1 HTQKALGKPPGA
13 GSDRGCGSRWRSRW
27 PAPPA
32 TASARSS
39 RRRAPTSSLP
49 SPSSSRSYGAT
60 RSTGSGSAASSSTCA
75 APPSCSPRSRRR
87 RCVACFPTPLCFSSR
102 PMADAA
108 FVFSHQVSVVQPI
121 AGCGLAI
128 LCVFSHFYLKE
139 VMNGLDWIAIT
150 MAGLGTI
157 GVGVGGEEQK
167 VEEIPLFSIPW
178 LVLTVVILFVLL
190 NTWLHIYKKQRR
202 EQELTG
208 PEVIEE
214 VIYGLESGIL
224 FGISSVISKM
234 GFVMSEMGFPKI
246 VVPAAISC
254 SVACSA
260 VGFVYQTRGLKH
272 GRAIVVSTCTS
283 VASIVSGVVAGM
295 VALDEHLP
303 TAPAGR
309 FFLLLGWFFIITGVI
324 LLVTSTGV
332 IARLPKPVQKF
343 LKSNMERSHSIRRP
357 GSARGKD
364 SNQSTTIHASTL
376 HILTSTGK
384 EKA

>member
-1 HTQKALGKPPGA
+1 MWESVALTLAGAAGNSIGKVLQKKGTHILPPLSFKLKVIRGYALNRLWISGFLLDMCGA
-13 GSDRGCGSRWRSRW
+13 ALMLTALSQ
-27 PAPPA
+27 AP
-32 TASARSS
+32 
-39 RRRAPTSSLP
+39 
-49 SPSSSRSYGAT
+49 
-60 RSTGSGSAASSSTCA
+60 
-75 APPSCSPRSRRR
+75 
-87 RCVACFPTPLCFSSR
+87 
-102 PMADAA
+102 
-108 FVFSHQVSVVQPI
+108 VSVVQPI

-178 LVLTVVILFVLL
+178 LVLL

-324 LLVTSTGV
+324 LLVTSTRV

-364 SNQSTTIHASTL
+364 PNQSTTIHASTL

>member
-1 HTQKALGKPPGA
+1 MWESVALTLVGTAGNNIGKVLQKKGTLILPPLSLKLKVIRAYAFNQLWISGFLMDMCGAALMLTA
-13 GSDRGCGSRWRSRW
+13 LSQ
-27 PAPPA
+27 AP
-32 TASARSS
+32 
-39 RRRAPTSSLP
+39 
-49 SPSSSRSYGAT
+49 
-60 RSTGSGSAASSSTCA
+60 
-75 APPSCSPRSRRR
+75 
-87 RCVACFPTPLCFSSR
+87 
-102 PMADAA
+102 
-108 FVFSHQVSVVQPI
+108 VSVVQPI

-139 VMNGLDWIAIT
+139 VMNGLDWIAISL
-150 MAGLGTI
+150 AGLGTI

-167 VEEIPLFSIPW
+167 VDKIPLINIPW
-178 LVLTVVILFVLL
+178 LVLSIAILF
-190 NTWLHIYKKQRR
+190 
-202 EQELTG
+202 TG

-214 VIYGLESGIL
+214 IIFGLESGIL

-254 SVACSA
+254 SVCCSA

-283 VASIVSGVVAGM
+283 VASIVSGVIAGM

-303 TAPAGR
+303 TAPTSR
-309 FFLLLGWFFIITGVI
+309 LFLLLGWFFIITGVI
-324 LLVTSTGV
+324 LLVSSTRL
-332 IARLPKPVQKF
+332 IARLPRPVQKI
-343 LKSNMERSHSIRRP
+343 LKGNVERNHSLRRP

-364 SNQSTTIHASTL
+364 PIPSTTIHASSL
-376 HILTSTGK
+376 HLLTSSTK